1 MNAVPAKRGVWK
13 TLPLADGT
21 EVRAQLV
28 GDEHGHYW
36 QSADGTAYTL
46 QSGQQFYA
54 KVDKQQISRRAKV
67 RRQQINAKRIQ
78 RLQSRRASEA
88 NKYVGDKR
96 AVIILIDF
104 PDLKFKSGHNNNLY
118 QKIANQENYNE
129 GSFVG
134 SMADYFKAQ
143 SGGQFV
149 LAFDV
154 LGPVTVSKKHS
165 YYGENDPDNND
176 ADKYAGEM
184 VCEAVKLAKNLTS
197 DWRQYDW
204 DGDGYVD
211 QVYLVYAGKGE
222 ADGGDE
228 STVWPHSYNLSM
240 AKQYGDGDG
249 KVNVGIGIY
258 VNTYACGP
266 ELDVESKIGGI
277 GTMCHEYSHCLGY
290 PDFYDTDY
298 SGGQGMC
305 YWDLMDGGSYNGDGF
320 QPAGYTSY
328 ERWMAGWLEPI
339 ELGAEDRSIT
349 DMKSLQ
355 NDGECYVIYNK
366 GNKNE
371 YFLLENRQLEGWDA
385 SLPAAGLMI
394 LHCDYDA
401 SAWLYNE
408 VNQDPDHQRFT
419 WVPADGEYQSGI
431 SEGEV
436 YYTWFGMLKD
446 LFPQRNVTSFNKDFK
461 TKDNKV
467 KKAAMFFNKNTDN
480 TYWLDSSVENIT
492 QNSDKTISFDFV
504 ASYGDSGGPSAIQNI
519 SVKPRGDAP
528 IYTIDGRYVGTDPNR
543 LPRGLYILNGKKFVK

>member
-1 MNAVPAKRGVWK
+1 
-13 TLPLADGT
+13 
-21 EVRAQLV
+21 
-28 GDEHGHYW
+28 
-36 QSADGTAYTL
+36 
-46 QSGQQFYA
+46 
-54 KVDKQQISRRAKV
+54 
-67 RRQQINAKRIQ
+67 
-78 RLQSRRASEA
+78 
-88 NKYVGDKR
+88 
-96 AVIILIDF
+96 
-104 PDLKFKSGHNNNLY
+104 
-118 QKIANQENYNE
+118 
-129 GSFVG
+129 
-134 SMADYFKAQ
+134 
-143 SGGQFV
+143 
-149 LAFDV
+149 
-154 LGPVTVSKKHS
+154 
-165 YYGENDPDNND
+165 
-176 ADKYAGEM
+176 
-184 VCEAVKLAKNLTS
+184 
-197 DWRQYDW
+197 
-204 DGDGYVD
+204 
-211 QVYLVYAGKGE
+211 
-222 ADGGDE
+222 
-228 STVWPHSYNLSM
+228 
-240 AKQYGDGDG
+240 
-249 KVNVGIGIY
+249 
-258 VNTYACGP
+258 
-266 ELDVESKIGGI
+266 
-277 GTMCHEYSHCLGY
+277 
-290 PDFYDTDY
+290 
-298 SGGQGMC
+298 
-305 YWDLMDGGSYNGDGF
+305 
-320 QPAGYTSY
+320 
-328 ERWMAGWLEPI
+328 MAGWLEPI

-394 LHCDYDA
+394 LHCDYDD
-401 SAWLYNE
+401 SAWLYNV

-492 QNSDKTISFDFV
+492 QNSNKTISFDFV